1 MGARCDCTSS
11 VKAWE
16 KREGG
21 EEGGEVGG
29 RIEGRGGE
37 EGGEGEK

>member
-21 EEGGEVGG
+21 EEGGEEGEEVGG
-29 RIEGRGGE
+29 RREERW
-37 EGGEGEK
+37 EGG